1 MRSCNNLSHFQ
12 DNPFGQDGYFDPMKH
27 NRQDTVG
34 QPKANNKN
42 NAANRIS
49 GETNGG
55 LMDPESSMALGQDSG
70 LLVALGENGFDFFI
84 DYKELQ
90 IDPST
95 DLIGRGGYGD
105 VFKARWMGTKVAV
118 KKFGKRYMTRKALKD
133 FIKEIEMLNQLRH
146 PNIVLYM
153 GVSIDFQQQSFFYMI
168 TEFVSKGSLF
178 DLLHQRK
185 LVLDDSRIV
194 KVAK

>member
-1 MRSCNNLSHFQ
+1 
-12 DNPFGQDGYFDPMKH
+12 
-27 NRQDTVG
+27 
-34 QPKANNKN
+34 
-42 NAANRIS
+42 
-49 GETNGG
+49 
-55 LMDPESSMALGQDSG
+55 MDPESSMALGQDSG

>member
-1 MRSCNNLSHFQ
+1 
-12 DNPFGQDGYFDPMKH
+12 
-27 NRQDTVG
+27 
-34 QPKANNKN
+34 
-42 NAANRIS
+42 
-49 GETNGG
+49 
-55 LMDPESSMALGQDSG
+55 
-70 LLVALGENGFDFFI
+70 
-84 DYKELQ
+84 
-90 IDPST
+90 
-95 DLIGRGGYGD
+95 
-105 VFKARWMGTKVAV
+105 MGTKVAV